1 MPAVLRPV
9 VPGPELLQFNVEDK
23 AQHRSDIL
31 RVLNKYVRE
40 KNLQNPQDRR
50 FFLCDDKLRA
60 LLGVDSCTYF
70 GINRYISPY
79 IRKPEELGGR
89 YVEEAKEVE
98 QRYLAKKELEGP
110 VKSKREKRKSKARV
124 FKPVRLSEDLAV
136 VCRANEMTRPDVLKA
151 VWAYIRLNNLQS
163 SSGQPVK
170 CDFLL
175 KKVFGMDQ
183 IDTRQI
189 MGGISPHLTKIE

>member
-9 VPGPELLQFNVEDK
+9 VPGPELLKFNVEDK
-23 AQHRSDIL
+23 AQQRSDIL
-31 RVLNKYVRE
+31 RVLNSYVRE
-40 KNLQNPQDRR
+40 KNLQNPKDRR

-70 GINRYISPY
+70 GINRYISQY

-89 YVEEAKEVE
+89 YVEEAKQFE
-98 QRYLAKKELEGP
+98 QQYLEKKELEGRTKP
-110 VKSKREKRKSKARV
+110 KLEKRPSKARV

-136 VCRANEMTRPDVLKA
+136 VCRGNEMTRPDVLKA

-163 SSGQPVK
+163 SSGQPIK

-175 KKVFGMDQ
+175 KKVFGVDQ
-183 IDTRQI
+183 IDTRKI